1 MGIYLLLATQFR
13 SYAQPVITMMAIP
26 FGLLGALVGRLI
38 MDFDLAMVNP
48 FGLAAFSG
56 IVLYDGLVLID
67 FINRSIRE
75 GKPLEEAVESAGK
88 ARFRPV
94 ILTSLPPSP
103 A

>member
-1 MGIYLLLATQFR
+1 
-13 SYAQPVITMMAIP
+13 
-26 FGLLGALVGRLI
+26 
-38 MDFDLAMVNP
+38 
-48 FGLAAFSG
+48 LAAFSG